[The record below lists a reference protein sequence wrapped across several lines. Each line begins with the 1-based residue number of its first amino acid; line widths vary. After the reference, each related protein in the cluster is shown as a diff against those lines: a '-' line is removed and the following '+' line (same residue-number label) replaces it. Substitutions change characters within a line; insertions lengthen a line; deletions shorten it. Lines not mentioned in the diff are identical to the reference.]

1 MSRPPLV
8 QQSLRSVVSLFGLLL
23 VAVAPAAAQQRPGPS
38 LSTTAEATLSV
49 VITLLVGLALITL
62 YREET
67 EATTDWILQRPFASF
82 GRGLLVGIFLV
93 GLIVLLVL
101 SQIGIV
107 LLFVIVP
114 ILIILGERGLI
125 AAGRVLG
132 AGWWTAL
139 FVAVVLSGLIAV
151 VPVLGWIAGFALST
165 LAYGAAYMQ
174 WSNGSVERN
183 PPGPSLE

>member
-1 MSRPPLV
+1 MPRPPLV
-8 QQSLRSVVSLFGLLL
+8 RQSLRSVLSVIALLP

-49 VITLLVGLALITL
+49 AITLLIGLALITL

-67 EATTDWILQRPFASF
+67 EATTDWILQRPFSTF
-82 GRGLLVGIFLV
+82 GRGLVIGVFLV

-101 SQIGIV
+101 SQIGII

-114 ILIILGERGLI
+114 ILIVLGVMGLI

-139 FVAVVLSGLIAV
+139 LVAVVLSGLIPV
-151 VPVLGWIAGFALST
+151 IPVLGWIVGFVLLT

-174 WSNGSVERN
+174 WSDGSVERN
-183 PPGPSLE
+183 PPGPFLE